1 MRPAVQPTKNL
12 SMFDRLSVRLLALFA
27 ATFLIGFLA
36 LWAYGIST
44 SYLESAIAEQALPPR
59 PAAVVIDPKLRDELS
74 QVMST
79 DTIAEPVAIKDPFND
94 RTGIVGLNAA
104 QRSVGGTVTTSG
116 GSAGT
121 TPGSSPVARR
131 NTTVGPS
138 TETGGPSRS
147 RDVPSGT
154 VEQQIPA
161 TEATK
166 QRYIIWL
173 GLGATVGIPLDPRIF
188 AIDDLL
194 PVGVVDGGNGQQ
206 EVMFYS
212 EAAGRT
218 VSFPVGTNFYD
229 GWLTKLEPEGVIFT
243 SNDDRR
249 TMRLRPWARA
259 LRSVG

>member
-79 DTIAEPVAIKDPFND
+79 DTVAEPVAIKDPFND

-116 GSAGT
+116 GSSGT
-121 TPGSSPVARR
+121 TPGSSTVAGK
-131 NTTVGPS
+131 NKTFVPS
-138 TETGGPSRS
+138 TGGGGSPGSR
-147 RDVPSGT
+147 GT
-154 VEQQIPA
+154 NGMSEPQIPA

-166 QRYIIWL
+166 QRYVAWL
-173 GLGATVGIPLDPRIF
+173 GLAVTGGIPLDPRIF

-249 TMRLRPWARA
+249 TERLRPWARA

>member
-12 SMFDRLSVRLLALFA
+12 SLFDRLSVRLLALFA

-44 SYLESAIAEQALPPR
+44 SFLESTIAEQAMPAR

-74 QVMST
+74 QVMSIET
-79 DTIAEPVAIKDPFND
+79 AAEPAAIKDPFND

-104 QRSVGGTVTTSG
+104 QRSAGGTITTSG
-116 GSAGT
+116 GSSGT
-121 TPGSSPVARR
+121 TPGSSTVAGKS
-131 NTTVGPS
+131 TTVVPS
-138 TETGGPSRS
+138 TGSGGSPGSR
-147 RDVPSGT
+147 GT
-154 VEQQIPA
+154 NGMSEPQIPA

-166 QRYIIWL
+166 QRYAAWL
-173 GLGATVGIPLDPRIF
+173 GRAAMGEIPLDARVF

-212 EAAGRT
+212 EAAART
-218 VSFPVGTNFYD
+218 VSFPVGTVFYD
-229 GWLTKLEPEGVIFT
+229 GWLTELRPEGVVFA
-243 SNDDRR
+243 SSDDRR
-249 TMRLRPWARA
+249 TVRLRSWARA
-259 LRSVG
+259 LRSIG